1 VVHAVAGISKRLLVS
16 SSLSKSSNIAGLE
29 PSGRRPL
36 LWRPLTSLLSLSGY
50 AIVLVFLPVHV
61 LVHRYY
67 PTLRT
72 DSISSVGPSSLD
84 YEFVKYGLYTWPW
97 RSWFLYV
104 SMIGSV
110 ALHIADGTALIWNTW
125 FKNSNGWGKLSRKT
139 RRVISI
145 AGIVVPV
152 LSGLV
157 VMVREPPFIMS
168 FLANRYRVTY
178 MQSFVFRV

>member
-1 VVHAVAGISKRLLVS
+1 MI
-16 SSLSKSSNIAGLE
+16 
-29 PSGRRPL
+29 
-36 LWRPLTSLLSLSGY
+36 
-50 AIVLVFLPVHV
+50 LVFLPVHV

-72 DSISSVGPSSLD
+72 SSISSVGPSSLD

-97 RSWFLYV
+97 RSWFFYV
-104 SMIGSV
+104 SIVGSV

-125 FKNSNGWGKLSRKT
+125 FKKSNGWGKLSRKT
-139 RRVISI
+139 RRVISFG
-145 AGIVVPV
+145 GIVVPV

-168 FLANRYRVTY
+168 FLASRFRAAF

>member
-1 VVHAVAGISKRLLVS
+1 VVHAVAGISKRLLAS

-29 PSGRRPL
+29 PSGSRPL
-36 LWRPLTSLLSLSGY
+36 LWRPPTSLLSLSGY
-50 AIVLVFLPVHV
+50 VMILVFLPVHV

-72 DSISSVGPSSLD
+72 SSISSVGPSSLD

-97 RSWFLYV
+97 RSWFFYV
-104 SMIGSV
+104 SLIGSV

-125 FKNSNGWGKLSRKT
+125 FKNNHGWGRLSRKT

-152 LSGLV
+152 VSGLV
-157 VMVREPPFIMS
+157 VMAKEPPFIMS
-168 FLANRYRVTY
+168 FLANRYRATY